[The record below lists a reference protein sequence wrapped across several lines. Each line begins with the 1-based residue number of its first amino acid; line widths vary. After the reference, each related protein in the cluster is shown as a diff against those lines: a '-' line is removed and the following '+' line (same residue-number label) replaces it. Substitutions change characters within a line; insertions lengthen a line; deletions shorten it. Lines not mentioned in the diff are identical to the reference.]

1 MKTKPVFESY
11 EEFVYAIKNA
21 IYEAETEGGSIDSLN
36 KLLGGGLK
44 MDSGNLTQLKVIVDN
59 MNTMMT
65 KPAADEF
72 KDFAQ
77 NISDYFNEGEEGI
90 KAARGVISANDPL
103 TGFNWLV
110 NGTARVK
117 GEPELSSTKGNEG
130 SLWSTG
136 SRNDNSDYNTP
147 ISDILRGIFAYNLNI
162 LSMMVDAA
170 KSSGKEKTWKQS
182 NGGKKGTG
190 DFKGFYP
197 FLTID
202 EGSLKGDI
210 IQVIPYTGTY
220 GSEGSSEYGWSF
232 PVFTIIRIDK
242 GVGSA
247 LGTETY
253 EEVIKPAGN
262 SLEVT
267 DKPYNSS
274 GVDFF
279 AENAVVIGED
289 GIAALKSIIS
299 EFNSITTIKVNGGA
313 SSKPTSRAGGNE
325 QLAKDRQAAGI
336 KALQD
341 LQKED
346 VEQLKGTKIE
356 AGEAKV
362 QDAAEESDP
371 KNQQVSFII
380 SGNIKTVTGTDA
392 KETIIKKVNNLKADR
407 LVLRKNVISLVFNIV

>member
-1 MKTKPVFESY
+1 MKTRPVFESY

-21 IYEAETEGGSIDSLN
+21 IYEAETGEGSIDALN

-44 MDSGNLTQLKVIVDN
+44 MASDDLKKLKIIVDG

-65 KPAADEF
+65 SAAADEF
-72 KDFAQ
+72 KEWAQ
-77 NISDYFNEGEEGI
+77 NISDYFSKGEEGV
-90 KAARGVISANDPL
+90 KPASGVVQYVETMNSFD
-103 TGFNWLV
+103 WLV
-110 NGTARVK
+110 NGTVRVK
-117 GEPELSSTKGNEG
+117 GEPRMNDTGNGGLYGTGFREDDSSI
-130 SLWSTG
+130 
-136 SRNDNSDYNTP
+136 NTP
-147 ISDILRGIFAYNLNI
+147 ISDILRGIFAYNLQV
-162 LSMMVDAA
+162 LSEIVDKA
-170 KSSGKEKTWKQS
+170 KSSGKEKTWKQC

-190 DFKGFYP
+190 KFEGFSP
-197 FLTID
+197 FLSID
-202 EGSLKGDI
+202 ENSLKGDI
-210 IQVIPYTGTY
+210 IQVVPYKDSIG
-220 GSEGSSEYGWSF
+220 GKSNIEYGFIF
-232 PVFTIIRIDK
+232 PVYTVYKISK
-242 GVGSA
+242 GGGKA

-262 SLEVT
+262 SEEII

-341 LQKED
+341 LQKAG
-346 VEQLKGTKIE
+346 VEQLKGAKIE

-362 QDAAEESDP
+362 QAATEESDP

-380 SGNIKTVTGTDA
+380 SGNIKTVTGTDN
-392 KETIIKKVNNLKADR
+392 KETIIQTVENLKADR
-407 LVLRKNVISLVFNIV
+407 LSLRQYNISLLFNIA

>member
-1 MKTKPVFESY
+1 MKTRPVFESY

-21 IYEAETEGGSIDSLN
+21 IYEAETGEGSIDALN

-44 MDSGNLTQLKVIVDN
+44 MANTDLKNLKIIVDG

-65 KPAADEF
+65 TAAAEEF
-72 KDFAQ
+72 KEWAQ
-77 NISDYFNEGEEGI
+77 NISDYFSKGEEGV
-90 KAARGVISANDPL
+90 KPS
-103 TGFNWLV
+103 TGNVALVNTLDSFDWLV
-110 NGTARVK
+110 NGTVRVK
-117 GEPELSSTKGNEG
+117 GEPRMNDTGNG
-130 SLWSTG
+130 GLYGTG
-136 SRNDNSDYNTP
+136 FREDDTSINTP
-147 ISDILRGIFAYNLNI
+147 ISDILRGIFAYNLQV
-162 LSMMVDAA
+162 LSEIVDKA

-190 DFKGFYP
+190 KFEGFSP
-197 FLTID
+197 FLSID
-202 EGSLKGDI
+202 ENSLKGDI
-210 IQVIPYTGTY
+210 IQVVPYTGAVGGKSAY
-220 GSEGSSEYGWSF
+220 EYGFIF
-232 PVFTIIRIDK
+232 PVYTVYKISK
-242 GVGSA
+242 GSGKA

-262 SLEVT
+262 SEEII

-279 AENAVVIGED
+279 AENAVVIGKD

-341 LQKED
+341 LQKAG

-380 SGNIKTVTGTDA
+380 SGNIKTVTGTDN
-392 KETIIKKVNNLKADR
+392 KETIIRTVNNLKADR
-407 LVLRKNVISLVFNIV
+407 LQLRQYNIYLVFNIA